1 MLVSTQPRA
10 ESLVPRESLTRPR
23 RCAGGF
29 TLIELLIVISIL
41 GLLAAVLLPNIL
53 GMNQAAKEDA
63 TSALFVRLDVAVNH
77 FVQKRGYYPPD
88 NFQAPEEKERKAA
101 WKPDNGV
108 NTGVESL
115 VCFLSQSG
123 GEGTDLGDLDKA
135 LVNTDKDDHG
145 ALLPRLNTKE
155 RVEIA
160 DSFRTPIVYFGKF
173 GFDKQQNVGSAE
185 GDTQYARA
193 KRRTDGRPI
202 GDGKFQLLSAGKD
215 LVFGTDDDLVWPK
228 N

>member
-1 MLVSTQPRA
+1 MERFVA
-10 ESLVPRESLTRPR
+10 GR
-23 RCAGGF
+23 RSARGCRGF

-63 TSALFVRLDVAVNH
+63 TSALFLRLDVAVKH
-77 FVQKRGYYPPD
+77 FADKRGYYPPD
-88 NFQAPEEKERKAA
+88 NFQAPDEKERKAG

-108 NTGVESL
+108 NTGIESL
-115 VCFLSQSG
+115 VCYLSQAGS
-123 GEGTDLGDLDKA
+123 EGTDLGDLDRN

-145 ALLPRLNTKE
+145 VLLPRLNTKE
-155 RVEIA
+155 RMEIA
-160 DSFRTPIVYFGKF
+160 DAFHTPLAYFGKF
-173 GFDKQQNVGSAE
+173 GLDKAQNVGSAE
-185 GDTQYARA
+185 GDTQPARA
-193 KRRTDGRPI
+193 KRRPDGRAH
-202 GDGKFQLLSAGKD
+202 GDGSFQLLSAGKD